1 MKNLINRSLLT
12 RMAAELCR
20 VYPAFSE
27 SKFLK
32 LSSTLEGNEL
42 KTRVLIVTAGLK
54 EHLPENYPDAV
65 SILVKVIKGDK
76 LSGFDLWPFSE
87 YIGQF
92 GLDHF
97 DESLEAMTI
106 LTQKFTAEFSVR
118 PFFIKDQSKVL
129 KFFAKNVN
137 HENYHIRRWISEGS
151 RPLLPWGERLP
162 SFVADPSPT
171 IKLLE
176 KLKYDD
182 ELYVRKSVANHI
194 NDISKHHP
202 ELVIKTL
209 VKWVESAPVA
219 HQEKILWIKRHA
231 LRTLIK
237 KGNKDA
243 LKLMGVAGEAKIVT
257 GKIKLNQKIFH
268 LNDRLEF
275 QIEMTSTSKKPQR
288 LVVDY
293 LIDFQKAN
301 GKKGSKVFKLKVLEL
316 GAGEKVMVKKSHHL
330 KKITTM
336 KYYKGLHHLMIQV
349 NGKILAGADWQF
361 HP

>member
-1 MKNLINRSLLT
+1 MKNLINRSLLE
-12 RMAAELCR
+12 RMAGELCL
-20 VYPAFSE
+20 VHPAFPKSE
-27 SKFLK
+27 FLK
-32 LSSTLEGNEL
+32 LSSSLEGNEL
-42 KTRVLIVTAGLK
+42 KARVLLVADGLK
-54 EHLPENYPDAV
+54 KHLPENYPKAV
-65 SILVKVIKGDK
+65 SILVKTMNNGK

-97 DESLEAMTI
+97 DESLEAMTV
-106 LTQKFTAEFSVR
+106 LTQHFTAEFAVR
-118 PFFIKDQSKVL
+118 PFFIKDQNKVL
-129 KFFAKNVN
+129 KFFARNVN
-137 HENYHIRRWISEGS
+137 HPNHHIRRWISEGS

-162 SFVADPSPT
+162 AFVIDPSPT

-202 ELVIKTL
+202 ELVIQTL
-209 VKWVESAPVA
+209 ESWVKAAPEV
-219 HQEKILWIKRHA
+219 HREKILWIKRHG

-243 LKLMGVAGEAKIVT
+243 LRLMGVSGEAKIET
-257 GKIKLNQKIFH
+257 GKIKLNQKIYH

-275 QIEMTSTSKKPQR
+275 QLEIRSTSKKSQR

-293 LIDFQKAN
+293 LIDFQKSN
-301 GKKGSKVFKLKVLEL
+301 GKKSSKVFKLKVLEI
-316 GAGEKVMVKKSHHL
+316 GAGEKVLIKKSHHL

-349 NGKILAGADWQF
+349 NGKILAQGSWHF
-361 HP
+361 LP

>member
-1 MKNLINRSLLT
+1 MKNLINHSLLEKIS
-12 RMAAELCR
+12 AEIFR
-20 VYPAFSE
+20 VYPAFPVK
-27 SKFLK
+27 KFLQTG
-32 LSSTLEGNEL
+32 SSLEGLEL
-42 KTRVLIVTAGLK
+42 KARVLKVTAELK
-54 EHLPENYPDAV
+54 RHLPDDYRKTIT
-65 SILVKVIKGDK
+65 ILVKTMKNDK

-92 GLDHF
+92 GLSHF
-97 DESLEAMTI
+97 DESLDAMTV
-106 LTQKFTAEFSVR
+106 LTQKFTAEFAVR
-118 PFFIKDQSKVL
+118 PFFLKDHTKVL
-129 KFFAKNVN
+129 KFFEKNVN
-137 HENYHIRRWISEGS
+137 HRNVHIRRWISEGS

-162 SFVADPSPT
+162 RFVADPAPT

-182 ELYVRKSVANHI
+182 ELYVRKSVANHL

-202 ELVIKTL
+202 ELVVETIKRW
-209 VKWVESAPVA
+209 VKDSPPAELD
-219 HQEKILWIKRHA
+219 KILWIRRHG

-243 LKLMGVAGEAKIVT
+243 LRLMGVAGDAKIET
-257 GKIKLNQKIFH
+257 GKLKLSQKTLH

-275 QIEMTSTSKKPQR
+275 EIALQSSAKKSQR

-316 GAGEKVMVKKSHHL
+316 AAGEKVLIKKSHHL

-336 KYYKGLHHLMIQV
+336 KYYKGLHHLQIQV
-349 NGKILAGADWQF
+349 NGKIIASADWQF
-361 HP
+361 LP